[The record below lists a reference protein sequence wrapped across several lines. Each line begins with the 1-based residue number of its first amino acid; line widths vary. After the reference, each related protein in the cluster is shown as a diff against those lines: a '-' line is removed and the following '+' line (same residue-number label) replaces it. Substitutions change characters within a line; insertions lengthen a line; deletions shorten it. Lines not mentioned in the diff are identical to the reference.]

1 MSQEDNNKSNNN
13 DGRLESKDVD
23 TDLLRPEDESLL
35 QKIENDPRLMLVI
48 QRRFHNGPLPPPED
62 IAEYDR
68 IIPNGADRIMAMV
81 EKEQEGRISQTA
93 KNSDSFFKMKA
104 RGQWFGFSVVILF
117 TVLAAYL
124 FSKEQYGLGA
134 SLLGANLVAVVAVF
148 LADRY
153 FQSKDD
159 D

>member
-1 MSQEDNNKSNNN
+1 
-13 DGRLESKDVD
+13 
-23 TDLLRPEDESLL
+23 
-35 QKIENDPRLMLVI
+35 
-48 QRRFHNGPLPPPED
+48 
-62 IAEYDR
+62 
-68 IIPNGADRIMAMV
+68 
-81 EKEQEGRISQTA
+81 
-93 KNSDSFFKMKA
+93 MKA

-117 TVLAAYL
+117 AVLAAYL